1 MKHFLLLL
9 LLLFSNITY
18 SFSIDKITLFKE
30 ITRQDG
36 LPSNCI
42 YDIIQDK
49 TGYLWISTNNG
60 VVKFDSHHYDIFTSQ
75 NGLLDNDVFFSRED
89 SKGRVWMITSNSK
102 ISIFDQGKTLNQN
115 NFPPLS
121 KIKSFNWFTSF
132 LEDSQ
137 GNIWLSCY
145 SNIVIKIDKNFN
157 VEYFN
162 VTNKNNFT
170 SDLFLDE
177 NNNVSIFS
185 DLGLHT
191 IKSNYF
197 RLIKAIKSSKGLTW
211 KIFKLTNKKYLYST
225 KGRLEILDNKLR
237 SLGVIKTNLSLGLM
251 NKISKKNNN
260 LLYLSDD
267 NNMYIL
273 NSYKQ
278 YLEQYSNLENI
289 SSLSLIENDIIL
301 ISTLDKGI
309 KISID
314 NKILGIKKIFNNYKE
329 VFSIFSK
336 DKILYF
342 GGKYGEFS
350 VLYNDK
356 LELVSSLKKLHIF
369 GMGRINYIHSIFDSM
384 LAVSFDQRFVI
395 FNKNKIKYIFPYIS
409 KSHVETKKDLYIATS
424 RDIVKLPKAKIS
436 DFTIKFKEKNNS
448 FYLDT
453 KEIDVSLYSLSPWLR
468 TSQLY
473 KDSSEIYICSNKGLL
488 QINSNNIDSSLLNI
502 SKILKYPI
510 KNIHKITL
518 NKFILAIPGFGISIL
533 DKKSINQIKDNQI
546 LPFFNV
552 SKFLNYDRNSIWICS
567 NNGLYKIS
575 FNPDFSD
582 FDLLRFTIN
591 DGLLSNEVND
601 ITYSQGKWWVATS
614 GGVTVFDEA
623 YFKTKNE
630 TPPKVVFRE
639 LLLNGSTTISDE
651 NPLVEGNTRIKFSVG
666 CLSFKH
672 FRNVRF
678 RYKLHPRDYW
688 RYSMDFDHEP
698 ANLSRG
704 NYQIQI
710 QARSPFSAWSRSIVL
725 PAFTILPPFWERW
738 WVQYPLFGGG
748 AFLFGLLLFT
758 GYRIRLNRIRMRN
771 QLIDANLTAL
781 RAQIRPHFI
790 ANIINSVQIY
800 FLNNKKEDAIIFLG
814 TFGKMVRRILDTSD
828 EELITVSEELKQI
841 REYLDFEC
849 RRTSRKIDYEIRFP
863 DDMNMNYIYLPTMLL
878 QPILENAMI
887 HGLQVGEISEG
898 SIEIQFLIIQEKGQM
913 LKKNAFNISLEGR
926 MLVSISDTGI
936 GRAASSLKKHSSS
949 RSFGVKSIQNR
960 LKWISEKFG
969 CEAFAIIEDLKDKYE
984 EPSGTMVTLNLPL
997 FIKDP
1002 IAEMD

>member
-1 MKHFLLLL
+1 MNKFGCDKIYQDRDSVYWINSIKDGVYILSGKYTYFTKDKTKNSCFSIGHDFNNNIYIGQDDSQLIIHNSKNDTILNFSSVINPIGRGRINQIESLSKETMVISCERRIIIVNNNKYLFLPIGSKCFKYLDEKLYIGHSGNLYYLPKTFIDSIIKIPLKKFNKLEFKVLKFQILPGKRVNNIDFDHKYIYLNTDKGIYRGKRNWISVNNNFIEYSKISSNYTYCISDSFLLADEI
-9 LLLFSNITY
+9 SNGLM
-18 SFSIDKITLFKE
+18 TLNRSVTQK
-30 ITRQDG
+30 
-36 LPSNCI
+36 
-42 YDIIQDK
+42 
-49 TGYLWISTNNG
+49 ISTNY
-60 VVKFDSHHYDIFTSQ
+60 K
-75 NGLLDNDVFFSRED
+75 LE
-89 SKGRVWMITSNSK
+89 
-102 ISIFDQGKTLNQN
+102 
-115 NFPPLS
+115 
-121 KIKSFNWFTSF
+121 IKSVN
-132 LEDSQ
+132 
-137 GNIWLSCY
+137 
-145 SNIVIKIDKNFN
+145 
-157 VEYFN
+157 
-162 VTNKNNFT
+162 
-170 SDLFLDE
+170 
-177 NNNVSIFS
+177 
-185 DLGLHT
+185 
-191 IKSNYF
+191 
-197 RLIKAIKSSKGLTW
+197 R
-211 KIFKLTNKKYLYST
+211 
-225 KGRLEILDNKLR
+225 
-237 SLGVIKTNLSLGLM
+237 
-251 NKISKKNNN
+251 
-260 LLYLSDD
+260 
-267 NNMYIL
+267 
-273 NSYKQ
+273 
-278 YLEQYSNLENI
+278 
-289 SSLSLIENDIIL
+289 
-301 ISTLDKGI
+301 
-309 KISID
+309 
-314 NKILGIKKIFNNYKE
+314 IKKSF
-329 VFSIFSK
+329 
-336 DKILYF
+336 
-342 GGKYGEFS
+342 
-350 VLYNDK
+350 DK
-356 LELVSSLKKLHIF
+356 L
-369 GMGRINYIHSIFDSM
+369 
-384 LAVSFDQRFVI
+384 
-395 FNKNKIKYIFPYIS
+395 
-409 KSHVETKKDLYIATS
+409 
-424 RDIVKLPKAKIS
+424 
-436 DFTIKFKEKNNS
+436 
-448 FYLDT
+448 
-453 KEIDVSLYSLSPWLR
+453 
-468 TSQLY
+468 
-473 KDSSEIYICSNKGLL
+473 
-488 QINSNNIDSSLLNI
+488 
-502 SKILKYPI
+502 
-510 KNIHKITL
+510 
-518 NKFILAIPGFGISIL
+518 
-533 DKKSINQIKDNQI
+533 
-546 LPFFNV
+546 
-552 SKFLNYDRNSIWICS
+552 IWICS
-567 NNGLYKIS
+567 NNGLYLIS
-575 FNPDFSD
+575 EPLKSSTIEPRIDS
-582 FDLLRFTIN
+582 FTIN

-688 RYSMDFDHEP
+688 RYSMDFDHEL

-814 TFGKMVRRILDTSD
+814 TFGKMVRRILDTSE